1 MVNFSW
7 KIGKDKKIKTRKK
20 VFKMKKAIFAGAV
33 VSLFTLSTITVNA
46 ENIAAANYYVHPHH
60 DHDATT
66 EDGEHHRHHHH
77 NNKANKMLEN
87 HKKEVVKY
95 ISNYLNQPESNINKA
110 VEQHKME
117 MKKLIFI
124 AVISKLSNKPLEN
137 IIAQKGKT
145 NSFKEILDNN
155 NIKREQF
162 FEEMKRVHRDI
173 FTQIEP
179 TKN

>member
-1 MVNFSW
+1 
-7 KIGKDKKIKTRKK
+7 
-20 VFKMKKAIFAGAV
+20 MKKAIFAGAV
-33 VSLFTLSTITVNA
+33 VSLFTLNTIAVNA
-46 ENIAAANYYVHPHH
+46 ETNAAANYYVHPHH

-66 EDGEHHRHHHH
+66 DHGEHHRHHHH
-77 NNKANKMLEN
+77 HKAHKMLEK

-95 ISNYLNQPESNINKA
+95 LSKYLNQPEAKLNKI
-110 VEQHKME
+110 VEQHKLK

-124 AVISKLSNKPLEN
+124 AVVSKLSNKPLEN
-137 IIAQKGKT
+137 IIAQKNKT

-162 FEEMKRVHRDI
+162 FEEMKKVHRDI

>member
-1 MVNFSW
+1 
-7 KIGKDKKIKTRKK
+7 
-20 VFKMKKAIFAGAV
+20 MKKAIFAGAV

-46 ENIAAANYYVHPHH
+46 QNIEAANYSVHPH
-60 DHDATT
+60 
-66 EDGEHHRHHHH
+66 DGEHHRHHHH
-77 NNKANKMLEN
+77 HGNKAHKKMLEN
-87 HKKEVVKY
+87 HKKEVIKY
-95 ISNYLNQPESNINKA
+95 ISKYLNQPEAKVNKA
-110 VEQHKME
+110 VKQHKLE

-124 AVISKLSNKPLEN
+124 AVVSKLANKPLEN

-145 NSFKEILDNN
+145 KSFKEILDNN

-173 FTQIEP
+173 FAQIQP

>member
-1 MVNFSW
+1 
-7 KIGKDKKIKTRKK
+7 
-20 VFKMKKAIFAGAV
+20 
-33 VSLFTLSTITVNA
+33 
-46 ENIAAANYYVHPHH
+46 
-60 DHDATT
+60 
-66 EDGEHHRHHHH
+66 
-77 NNKANKMLEN
+77 MLEN

-95 ISNYLNQPESNINKA
+95 ISNYLNQPEANINKA

-124 AVISKLSNKPLEN
+124 AVVSKLSNKPLEN